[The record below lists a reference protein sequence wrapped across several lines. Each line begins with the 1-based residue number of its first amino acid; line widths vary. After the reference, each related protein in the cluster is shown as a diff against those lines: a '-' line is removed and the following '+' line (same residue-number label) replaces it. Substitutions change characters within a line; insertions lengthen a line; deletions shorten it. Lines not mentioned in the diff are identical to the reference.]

1 MNGLNFF
8 PVIHVRQK
16 RLQSLVGNVS
26 DWARLEALV
35 LQYRYLG
42 KVMSDIHADTFHFLD
57 GSIAI
62 FCIGKTDNDRE
73 QREVIAFRLTFQ
85 YIPTDFADE
94 EDALANGILLLAV
107 LLIKRILL
115 ELLRQLWC
123 NQSACH
129 NCIIYCVNNLV
140 KMDSRAAAHA
150 RLQWLHVPKC
160 KPIHC
165 EGHNSPS
172 DSLLPT
178 AP

>member
-1 MNGLNFF
+1 MCGLSFF
-8 PVIHVRQK
+8 PVIHIRQE
-16 RLQSLVGNVS
+16 RLQSFVGNVPY
-26 DWARLEALV
+26 WARLEALV

-42 KVMSDIHADTFHFLD
+42 KVISDIHADTLHFLD

-62 FCIGKTDNDRE
+62 FCIGETDNDRE

-123 NQSACH
+123 NQPACQ
-129 NCIIYCVNNLV
+129 NCIIYWVNTLM

-150 RLQWLHVPKC
+150 RLQWLHVPRC

-172 DSLLPT
+172 DSLQPT

>member
-16 RLQSLVGNVS
+16 RLQSLVGNVP

-85 YIPTDFADE
+85 YIRICE
-94 EDALANGILLLAV
+94 MLLTSQYFWFELYEV
-107 LLIKRILL
+107 LNVKPHKRRFLFPFFVINDTFR
-115 ELLRQLWC
+115 E
-123 NQSACH
+123 
-129 NCIIYCVNNLV
+129 
-140 KMDSRAAAHA
+140 
-150 RLQWLHVPKC
+150 
-160 KPIHC
+160 
-165 EGHNSPS
+165 
-172 DSLLPT
+172 
-178 AP
+178 

>member
-8 PVIHVRQK
+8 PFIYVRQK
-16 RLQSLVGNVS
+16 RLQSLVGNVP

-85 YIPTDFADE
+85 YIRICE
-94 EDALANGILLLAV
+94 MLLTSQYFW
-107 LLIKRILL
+107 L
-115 ELLRQLWC
+115 ELYEVL
-123 NQSACH
+123 N
-129 NCIIYCVNNLV
+129 V
-140 KMDSRAAAHA
+140 KPHKR
-150 RLQWLHVPKC
+150 RFLF
-160 KPIHC
+160 PIFVINDTFR
-165 EGHNSPS
+165 E
-172 DSLLPT
+172 
-178 AP
+178 